1 MRADSVFT
9 DWGGFQAPLS
19 IGYAG
24 LANIQNSV
32 FRNMHLCSEIV
43 DVSFGGA
50 VRFEN
55 VSLANVTLE
64 HNAIVSTSGNDYNI
78 NPPSSLVY
86 DAYDDFGYDVQVGA
100 VPEGRR
106 GDFGEEYRIVEDVM
120 SDCLYLLAPQG
131 LLLPG
136 CPDASVL
143 KRERMRAGKTDHL
156 QFVAGT
162 DRVSTTEAQPPDAA
176 ADDGYDA
183 TDADYQFDPQLDYE
197 AEQHY
202 SADNWITQVVSR
214 PFESLL
220 LWTND
225 TWLTALQAV
234 RLSLNSP

>member
-32 FRNMHLCSEIV
+32 FRNMHLFSEIV

-64 HNAIVSTSGNDYNI
+64 HNAVVSTSGNDYNT
-78 NPPSSLVY
+78 NAPCSLVY
-86 DAYDDFGYDVQVGA
+86 DAYDDFGYDVQVAA

-106 GDFGEEYRIVEDVM
+106 GEFGEEYRIVEDVM
-120 SDCLYLLAPQG
+120 SDCLYLRAPQG

-136 CPDASVL
+136 CPDASVQ
-143 KRERMRAGKTDHL
+143 KRRRMRAGKTDHL

-162 DRVSTTEAQPPDAA
+162 EGVSTTEAQPQDAA

-183 TDADYQFDPQLDYE
+183 TDADYQYDPQFDYE
-197 AEQHY
+197 AEQQY
-202 SADNWITQVVSR
+202 VADDWITQVVSR

-220 LWTND
+220 LWKND